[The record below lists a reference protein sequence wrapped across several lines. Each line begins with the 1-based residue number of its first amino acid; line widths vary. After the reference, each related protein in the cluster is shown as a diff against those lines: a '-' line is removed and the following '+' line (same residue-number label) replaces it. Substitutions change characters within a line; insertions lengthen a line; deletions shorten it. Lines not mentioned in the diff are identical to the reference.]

1 MRGMTRALAAISAAV
16 ASVTM
21 LAACGGDTGS
31 SGGPVAGTWDD
42 VVAAAKSEGKV
53 TLYSSQKPA
62 NLEALKKA
70 FEFEYP
76 EITLEFVRGT
86 DADINPKV
94 EAESRT
100 GKGVADVLMQTD
112 AAWMKA
118 AEESGAYTT
127 ALMGPALDAPEYEP
141 QKSVID
147 DEFALTSAAVYSLGW
162 NADAVPAGLS
172 TPEDVV
178 DPAYRGKIGIVN
190 PTGIAS
196 YVDMY
201 RYYAKTYGED
211 YWKKIAALS
220 PRVYPSSLG
229 VAQALTSG
237 EIWVTPTVQPLVT
250 EEAAGAPVGW
260 ALPRSPWGTPWY
272 TSALSAAP
280 NPNAA
285 QVLVNFMVTRAGQ
298 TALNPGY
305 AAVLPD
311 IPGAVARAQE
321 VATPDTTDLTPDKV
335 REFSQS
341 WAEDFQ

>member
-16 ASVTM
+16 AAVTM
-21 LAACGGDTGS
+21 LAACGGDPGA
-31 SGGPVAGTWDD
+31 SGGPVDGRWDD

-70 FEFEYP
+70 FEAEYP
-76 EITLEFVRGT
+76 EITLDFVRGT
-86 DADINPKV
+86 DVDINPKV
-94 EAESRT
+94 ETENRT
-100 GKGVADVLMQTD
+100 GKGIADVHMQTD
-112 AAWMKA
+112 AAWMKTA
-118 AEESGAYTT
+118 AESGTYTT
-127 ALMGPALDAPEYEP
+127 DLVGPSLKAPDYQPE
-141 QKSVID
+141 KSIVD
-147 DEFALTSAAVYSLGW
+147 GQFALTSAAVFSLGW
-162 NADAVPAGLS
+162 NTDAVPGGLR
-172 TPEDVV
+172 TPQDVV
-178 DPAYRGKIGIVN
+178 NPDYRGKIGVVN

-201 RYYAKTYGED
+201 SFYAKTYGED
-211 YWKKIAALS
+211 YWKQVAALS
-220 PRVYPSSLG
+220 PRIYPSALG
-229 VAQALTSG
+229 IAQALTSG

-250 EEAAGAPVGW
+250 EVGSGAPVNW
-260 ALPRSPWGTPWY
+260 ALPTSPWGTPWY

-285 QVLVNFMVTRAGQ
+285 QVLVDFMMTRAGQ
-298 TALNPGY
+298 SALNSGY

-311 IPGAVARAQE
+311 IPGAVARAQDI
-321 VATPDTTDLTPDKV
+321 ATPDTDNLTPDKV